1 MRSLSHPFDLLLY
14 LSSTSRA
21 LGSLSFNEKS
31 SEIALVA
38 VGMKRS
44 NLLCLSSFC
53 TSLALLSVVSL
64 SYPQQSQGLL
74 LLGNGKFNGPS
85 PFPSSPTE
93 WLAQIFEDDRPH
105 YKKKDTKK
113 KDNDDKDD
121 LAPPRKSSTTLQG
134 TIRGWRH
141 VRAVLLVQVIRIVLF
156 FHQEGLVL
164 RRLPNRV
171 LMEIVQQA
179 VQEEARPRLL
189 RMVATELDRRRQG
202 M

>member
-1 MRSLSHPFDLLLY
+1 
-14 LSSTSRA
+14 
-21 LGSLSFNEKS
+21 
-31 SEIALVA
+31 
-38 VGMKRS
+38 MKRR
-44 NLLCLSSFC
+44 NVPCLSSFC
-53 TSLALLSVVSL
+53 TSLALLSFVFL
-64 SYPQQSQGLL
+64 SYPQQSHALL
-74 LLGNGKFNGPS
+74 LLGNGKFNGP
-85 PFPSSPTE
+85 PAFPSSPTE

-113 KDNDDKDD
+113 KDNDDKGD
-121 LAPPRKSSTTLQG
+121 LAPSRKPSKTTKRTTLQG

-141 VRAVLLVQVIRIVLF
+141 IRALLLVQVIRVVLF

-202 M
+202 R